1 MKYKFKVTFIALL
14 FLNICAPAQSV
25 ETRFQSVIDSI
36 YNANPSSVGIL
47 VHVESPENG
56 VSFTGAS
63 GSPYK
68 DATTKLE
75 PDQPALIA
83 SNIKTYVSA
92 TVLRLVEKGKL
103 SINQPIKNV
112 LSDKTRRLFEEDG
125 YKLDSIKIKHLLS
138 HTSGIQDYAN
148 QEYIDFINENK
159 KYRWT
164 RDEQLELTIKTGAPL
179 GNPETTFNYADAN
192 YLLLTEIIEQIT
204 QKPFYSA
211 MRELLYYKSLGLNN
225 TWFPT
230 LEEKPTQTK
239 TLVHQYWGEYGWDS
253 YDIDVS
259 VDLYG
264 GGGIA
269 CTATDLAKF
278 AYHLFNYQ
286 IIKDTTVFNFIFT
299 EVPTKDPEQHKYYFG
314 LAPYE
319 YKGFK
324 AFGHSGFWGTIV
336 LYFPEIETSI
346 SVFILERDKRELRNE
361 IIDKVIGILIE

>member
-1 MKYKFKVTFIALL
+1 MKDKFKVTFIALL
-14 FLNICAPAQSV
+14 FLNMLALAQSV
-25 ETRFQSVIDSI
+25 ETRFQAAIDSI
-36 YNANPSSVGIL
+36 YHANSSSIGIL
-47 VHVESPENG
+47 VHVESPQNKI
-56 VSFTGAS
+56 SWSGAS
-63 GSPYK
+63 GYPYK

-75 PDQPALIA
+75 ADQPALIA

-103 SINQPIKNV
+103 SINQPIQNI
-112 LSDKTRRLFEEDG
+112 LSDKTRRLFEDGG

-148 QEYIDFINENK
+148 QEYVDFINENK

-164 RDEQLELTIKTGAPL
+164 RDEQLELTIKTGSPL

-211 MRELLYYKSLGLNN
+211 MRELLYYESLGLNN
-225 TWFPT
+225 TWLPT
-230 LEEKPTQTK
+230 LEEKPIQTK
-239 TLVHQYWGEYGWDS
+239 PLVHQYWEEYGWDS

-269 CTATDLAKF
+269 CTASDLAKF
-278 AYHLFNYQ
+278 AYYLFNYQ
-286 IIKDTTVFNFIFT
+286 IIKDTTAFNLIFT
-299 EVPTKDPEQHKYYFG
+299 KVPTKDPEPSNYSFG

-319 YKGFK
+319 FQGIE

-346 SVFILERDKRELRNE
+346 SVFRT
-361 IIDKVIGILIE
+361 G